1 MLLERERLRDLLI
14 HALQVLTELCI
25 EQGRAADGAAAARKL
40 LELDPWCEEAH
51 RQLMT
56 VLASTGQRSAALVQY
71 ETCRR
76 LLANDL
82 GVAPLAATRALRD
95 RLQHRVVAP
104 RHNLPISTSP
114 MIGRESELTTLMERL
129 RDPACRLISIVGPGG
144 GGKSRLALEAA
155 HRYAAPMHAAAGHPF
170 PGGVF
175 IADHAAVPGLEV
187 RHTPPAIAQV
197 LGPPGVGSGAS
208 PAQVATELQ
217 GQAWLLVLDN
227 VSRSHTVRDTVE
239 IVLRQAPGVKV
250 LLTAPEPLRLPG
262 EWTQQLG
269 GLALPA
275 SPAELERAPASRL
288 FLQHARRVRPSFTM
302 AAADRDH
309 VLHLCKLLRGL
320 PGALVQAA
328 SWVRGMR
335 CAEIV
340 EELEHMPVPSYKRH
354 RHAAEWPESPAGLTV
369 APPSLLD
376 ADRHVVRQRLSA
388 YHGDAN
394 RNEPPYS
401 PFAESVARPPISV

>member
-1 MLLERERLRDLLI
+1 L
-14 HALQVLTELCI
+14 
-25 EQGRAADGAAAARKL
+25 
-40 LELDPWCEEAH
+40 
-51 RQLMT
+51 
-56 VLASTGQRSAALVQY
+56 
-71 ETCRR
+71 
-76 LLANDL
+76 
-82 GVAPLAATRALRD
+82 
-95 RLQHRVVAP
+95 
-104 RHNLPISTSP
+104 
-114 MIGRESELTTLMERL
+114 IGRECELATLMERL

-155 HRYAAPMHAAAGHPF
+155 HRYAAPPYAGTGHPF

-175 IADHAAVPGLEV
+175 IADHAAAPGLEV

-197 LGPPGVGSGAS
+197 LGLPGVGSGAS
-208 PAQVATELQ
+208 SAQVATELQ

-227 VSRSHTVRDTVE
+227 VSRSHNVCETLEKVH
-239 IVLRQAPGVKV
+239 RQAPGVTV

-262 EWTQQLG
+262 EWTQLLG
-269 GLALPA
+269 GLELPA
-275 SPAELERAPASRL
+275 SPADLERAPASRL
-288 FLQHARRVRPSFTM
+288 FLQHAQRVRPSFTM

-309 VLHLCKLLRGL
+309 VLHLCKLLHGL

-340 EELEHMPVPSYKRH
+340 EELEHMPVPSFKRH
-354 RHAAEWPESPAGLTV
+354 RHAAEWPESPAGLAL

-388 YHGDAN
+388 YHGDAS